1 MRRLAFG
8 GSLGLLV
15 VLAGAAAAGALFRV
29 WLFGDNLHVVV
40 PGVHRSAQLDPAR
53 LDAVARELGLRSLLN
68 LRGGHDGNGWFRA
81 EQQVAAARG
90 LETYTLRL
98 SARRLPSQPDLV
110 RLVEILE
117 TAERPLLIHCLRG
130 TDRSGLAAALAVL
143 LDGGDPER
151 ARREYGLVHGYV
163 GALSLSDLPQVID
176 AYEAWL
182 ASEGLEHAPGQVL
195 RFARE
200 GYTPYFYRA
209 SIEAAELPA
218 APSLHGDQ
226 ALAFRVTNTSPQP
239 WQLTPAGGP
248 GVHLGLRVA
257 ALDGEPPFSLEMR
270 GETPRQRIAPGESI
284 RLGARLPPLP
294 RPGRYRLHVD
304 LVDER
309 VTWFSEMGSP
319 PLEIDLDVAAVV
331 SPAVARSGIVDPAI
345 AAPAIAHR

>member
-1 MRRLAFG
+1 VRRLAVG
-8 GSLGLLV
+8 GALGLV
-15 VLAGAAAAGALFRV
+15 TLAVGGLAAAALLRV

-40 PGVHRSAQLDPAR
+40 PGVYRSAQLDPAR
-53 LDAVARELGLRSLLN
+53 LDAVAQQLGLRALLN

-90 LETYTLRL
+90 LEAYTLRL

-110 RLVEILE
+110 RLVEILQ

-151 ARREYGLVHGYV
+151 ARREYDLVHGYV
-163 GALSLSDLPQVID
+163 GALSVSDLPQVID
-176 AYEAWL
+176 SYEAWL
-182 ASEGLEHAPGQVL
+182 AAAGLEHEPAQLL
-195 RFARE
+195 RFARR

-209 SIEAAELPA
+209 SIEVDELPA

-226 ALAFRVTNTSPQP
+226 PLAFRVTNTSPQA
-239 WQLTPAGGP
+239 WQLTPAGGL
-248 GVHLGLRVA
+248 GVHLGLRLA
-257 ALDGEPPFSLEMR
+257 ALDGEPPFSLELR
-270 GETPRQRIAPGESI
+270 GDTPRRRVAPGESI

-304 LVDER
+304 LVDEQ

-319 PLEIDLDVAAVV
+319 PLDLELEVAAAAGTGVAD
-331 SPAVARSGIVDPAI
+331 SAVA
-345 AAPAIAHR
+345 HR